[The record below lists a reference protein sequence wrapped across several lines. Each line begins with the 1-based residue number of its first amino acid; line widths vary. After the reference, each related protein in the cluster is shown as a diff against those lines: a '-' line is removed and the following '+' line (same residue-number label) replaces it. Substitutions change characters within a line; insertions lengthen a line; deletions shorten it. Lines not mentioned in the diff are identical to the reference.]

1 MTTSSSEDDEQLR
14 ETTSA
19 TPASLAQD
27 KASLKSGVGQLN
39 RVVTPGKLLRYAV
52 S

>member
-1 MTTSSSEDDEQLR
+1 MTTGSGGDDEQLP

-27 KASLKSGVGQLN
+27 KASRKFRPFAS
-39 RVVTPGKLLRYAV
+39 
-52 S
+52 